1 LALDGRR
8 LMWGHNNQPKVGVD
22 SGRGVGEETD
32 RGGTCRGGCLF
43 IPGGELN
50 EIKIMKK
57 NVFALDGRRSNTT
70 TNQKHEHATQE
81 VRKVRRLDQ

>member
-1 LALDGRR
+1 MALDGRR
-8 LMWGHNNQPKVGVD
+8 LMGGHNNQPKVGVD

-32 RGGTCRGGCLF
+32 QGGTCRGGCLF
-43 IPGGELN
+43 IPGGKLN
-50 EIKIMKK
+50 EIKNEK
-57 NVFALDGRRSNTT
+57 NVLALDGRRSNTT